1 MARTRDIKNY
11 DDAKTRLLDTGMSL
25 IRSESFSGI
34 GINDVLKKSGVPRGS
49 FYHYF
54 KSKEAFG
61 LEVAQYYHGLQIEG
75 ANQVLNDQTLTPIAR
90 LEAFFRGASEEFKAR
105 NYAEGCLMCN
115 LSTELADTNDEF
127 QKILKKHWAEL
138 SSEVAQCLAHIQ
150 LGDIG
155 LGHLSNTEAADWLM
169 NAWSGALV
177 RMKAERSEAPLQLFE
192 KTIFNIKKGTR
203 K

>member
-75 ANQVLNDQTLTPIAR
+75 ANQVLNDHTLTPIAR
-90 LEAFFRGASEEFKAR
+90 LEAFFRGASEEFKTR
-105 NYAEGCLMCN
+105 NYADGCLMCN

-127 QKILKKHWAEL
+127 QKILQKHWAEL
-138 SSEVAQCLAHIQ
+138 SSEVAECLALIQ

>member
-11 DDAKTRLLDTGMSL
+11 DDTKTRLLETGMAL

-34 GINDVLKKSGVPRGS
+34 GINDILKTSGVPRGS

-61 LEVAQYYHGLQIEG
+61 LEVAQYYHAQQIES
-75 ANQVLNDQTLTPIAR
+75 ANQVLREESILPLDR
-90 LEAFFRGASEEFKAR
+90 LEAFFRGASEEFKKR
-105 NYAEGCLMCN
+105 DYSDGCLMCN
-115 LSTELADTNDEF
+115 LSTELADTNDDF
-127 QKILKKHWAEL
+127 QKMLKVHWAEL
-138 SSEVAQCLAHIQ
+138 SSEVANCIALTDRD
-150 LGDIG
+150 GIG
-155 LGHLSNTEAADWLM
+155 LSHLTNKEAADWLM

-177 RMKAERSEAPLQLFE
+177 RMKAERSAAPLKLFE
-192 KTIFNIKKGTR
+192 KTVFKTKKG

>member
-61 LEVAQYYHGLQIEG
+61 LEVAQYYHGLQIDG
-75 ANQVLNDQTLTPIAR
+75 ANQVLNNENLLPIDR
-90 LEAFFRGASEEFKAR
+90 LEAFFRGASEEFKTR
-105 NYAEGCLMCN
+105 NYADGCLMCN
-115 LSTELADTNDEF
+115 LSTELADTNNEF

-138 SSEVAQCLAHIQ
+138 SSEVAECLALIQ
-150 LGDIG
+150 LSDIG
-155 LGHLSNTEAADWLM
+155 LSHLTNMEAADWLM

-203 K
+203 T